1 MNFDEASLSDAAVAR
16 LDACSDPRFKH
27 VMTSLIRHLHSFVRD
42 VEPTEQEWYGF
53 GVMTSGIVGV
63 WVCDARGL
71 ELLMRRR
78 NHAVLH
84 VNMMVTLLTGWQPS
98 AS

>member
-42 VEPTEQEWYGF
+42 VEPTEQEW
-53 GVMTSGIVGV
+53 
-63 WVCDARGL
+63 
-71 ELLMRRR
+71 
-78 NHAVLH
+78 
-84 VNMMVTLLTGWQPS
+84 
-98 AS
+98 